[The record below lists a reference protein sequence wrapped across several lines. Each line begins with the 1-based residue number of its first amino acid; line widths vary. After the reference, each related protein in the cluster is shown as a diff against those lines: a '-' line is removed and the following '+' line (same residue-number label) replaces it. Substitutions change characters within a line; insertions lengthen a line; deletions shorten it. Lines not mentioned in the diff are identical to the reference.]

1 MTPDSWPTFPSLGSH
16 ISRRFRSGASRRTT
30 IRYTNPSHLSRN
42 ALSHAIAPPPPKV
55 DIVSIARRLTPE
67 RPEAILQFFEKH
79 VADWAASKRVADRL
93 ALFGVP
99 HEHIPTVLLV
109 FTQAVASKKLSTR
122 NGYIDY
128 SLERFGRMS
137 PDDDERQYFDMVYNI
152 VLYTWVSDPSNQ
164 AYLESQ
170 NIPTSVIHSMR
181 ALSDATSRPHPGD
194 HYPFARGL
202 RRKFIMHVG
211 PTNSGKTHHALR
223 ALAAAPTGIY
233 AGPLRLLAQEIWER
247 LNLGQIVPAGT
258 EEGHVPEPPSPRA
271 DSAFDVSPE
280 KPSLTKL
287 GNPKYARE
295 CNMVTGE
302 EVKIVNENAS
312 LYSCTVE
319 MIKPNILYDV
329 AVVDEIQM
337 IGDAERGFAW
347 TEAVLGLNAREI
359 HLCGEET
366 AVPII
371 EAMVKETNDDLVVKR
386 YERLTP
392 LEVEKQSLQGDLSKV
407 RKGDCIVAFSRR
419 SIFQMKRDVEKLGMS
434 CATVYGRLPPEVRS
448 EQADLFNDAGSAF
461 DVLIGSDAI
470 GMGLNLKIR
479 RIIFSDVQKYHQ
491 DTVKYLSISA
501 TKQIAGRA
509 GRFGLHGSEVP
520 GGLVTTLNEA
530 HLPFLTRTMKLSI
543 PSLKTARITPSYPS
557 LVATVSAL
565 PLHSAMNTIYLA
577 HAYTSKLSP
586 TYRYVYGSATRLS
599 TNYLDAYI
607 QGASLTDFDVMLAAP
622 IPWRDQEC
630 LSFVE
635 RLLTLFSTQ
644 GVARLEEC
652 MEETPFMSTL
662 EKVENRNVST
672 NEDLLLLE
680 TFHKMLGLYTWLSY
694 RRPVAFPDQ
703 SKAAE
708 LKPRVQAGIETALD
722 WMSATKRARNN
733 VPRRKVVDY
742 SPVKPT
748 GGARV
753 NKRAKL
759 FAQYTAK
766 YA

>member
-1 MTPDSWPTFPSLGSH
+1 MQRVASCSKWITPESSSTCLGSH
-16 ISRRFRSGASRRTT
+16 ISRRFRSAPSRRTT
-30 IRYTNPSHLSRN
+30 VRYQNPTQLSRTRN
-42 ALSHAIAPPPPKV
+42 VIAPPPPRV
-55 DIVSIARRLTPE
+55 DIGSIARRLTPDN
-67 RPEAILQFFEKH
+67 PEAILQFFEKH

-109 FTQAVASKKLSTR
+109 FTQAVASKKLSTH

-137 PDDDERQYFDMVYNI
+137 PDDDEGQYFDMVYTT
-152 VLYTWVSDPSNQ
+152 VLYTWTTDAANQ
-164 AYLESQ
+164 AFVESQ
-170 NIPTSVIHSMR
+170 GVPRAVVLGMR
-181 ALSDATSRPHPGD
+181 GLAEATSRAHPGD
-194 HYPFARGL
+194 AYAAARGL

-233 AGPLRLLAQEIWER
+233 AGPLRLLAHEIWER
-247 LNLGQIVPAGT
+247 LNLGQIVPAGV
-258 EEGHVPEPPSPRA
+258 EEDAMAPG
-271 DSAFDVSPE
+271 
-280 KPSLTKL
+280 
-287 GNPKYARE
+287 GNPQYARK

-302 EVKIVNENAS
+302 EVKIVDENAR

-319 MIKPNILYDV
+319 MIKPNMLYDV

-337 IGDAERGFAW
+337 IGDSERGFAW

-366 AVPII
+366 AVPLV
-371 EAMVKETNDDLVVKR
+371 EAILKETNDDLVVNR

-392 LEVEKQSLQGDLSKV
+392 LEVEKQSLGGDLSRI
-407 RKGDCIVAFSRR
+407 RKGDCIVTFSRK
-419 SIFQMKRDVEKLGMS
+419 SIFQMKRDVERELGVS

-448 EQADLFNDAGSAF
+448 EQADLFNDPNNGV

-479 RIIFSDVQKYHQ
+479 RIIFAQVQKYHNNHIQ
-491 DTVKYLSISA
+491 HLSISS

-509 GRFGLHGSEVP
+509 GRFGMHGSESP
-520 GGLVTTLNEA
+520 GGFTTTLHEPD
-530 HLPFLTRTMKLSI
+530 LPFLTRTMTLGI
-543 PSLKTARITPSYPS
+543 PALKTARLTPTYAS
-557 LVATVSAL
+557 LVATASAL
-565 PLHSAMNTIYLA
+565 PAHAAMNTIFLA
-577 HAYTSKLSP
+577 HAYASKLAP
-586 TYRYVYGSATRLS
+586 TYRYIYSSATRVC

-607 QGASLTDFDVMLAAP
+607 QGTPMADFEVMLAAP
-622 IPWRDQEC
+622 IPWRDRDA
-630 LSFVE
+630 LPFIE

-644 GVARLEEC
+644 GIARLGACLEA
-652 MEETPFMSTL
+652 TPFAEALDKL
-662 EKVENRNVST
+662 EAPRARAT
-672 NEDLLLLE
+672 HGDLILLE
-680 TFHKMLGLYTWLSY
+680 TFHKMLGLYAWLGY

-703 SKAAE
+703 PEAAD
-708 LKPRVQAGIETALD
+708 LKPRVQQAIEVALL
-722 WMSATKRARNN
+722 SLTTNRVEGKSRRALI
-733 VPRRKVVDY
+733 DY
-742 SPVKPT
+742 SALRQT
-748 GGARV
+748 GGDKI

>member
-1 MTPDSWPTFPSLGSH
+1 
-16 ISRRFRSGASRRTT
+16 
-30 IRYTNPSHLSRN
+30 
-42 ALSHAIAPPPPKV
+42 K
-55 DIVSIARRLTPE
+55 
-67 RPEAILQFFEKH
+67 PEAILQFFEKH

-109 FTQAVASKKLSTR
+109 FAQAVNSKKLSTR

-128 SLERFGRMS
+128 SLERFSRMS
-137 PDDDERQYFDMVYNI
+137 PEDDERQYFDMVYST
-152 VLYTWVSDPSNQ
+152 VLYTWVSDPANQ
-164 AYLESQ
+164 AFLESQ
-170 NIPTSVIHSMR
+170 NIPTSVIRSMR
-181 ALSDATSRPHPGD
+181 TLSEATSRSHPGD
-194 HYPFARGL
+194 HYPSARGL

-211 PTNSGKTHHALR
+211 PTNSGKTHRALR

-247 LNLGQIVPAGT
+247 LNLGQIVPAGI
-258 EEGHVPEPPSPRA
+258 EEEQYVPAPPS
-271 DSAFDVSPE
+271 DSAFDVSPK

-287 GNPKYARE
+287 GNPKYARS
-295 CNMVTGE
+295 CNMITGE
-302 EVKIVNENAS
+302 EVKIVDENAP

-319 MIKPNILYDV
+319 MIKANMLYDV

-337 IGDAERGFAW
+337 IGDSERGFAW

-371 EAMVKETNDDLVVKR
+371 EAMIKETDDDLVVNR

-407 RKGDCIVAFSRR
+407 RKGDCIVTFSRR
-419 SIFQMKRDVEKLGMS
+419 SIFQMKRDVEKMGIT

-448 EQADLFNDAGSAF
+448 EQADLFNDAKSGF

-479 RIIFSDVQKYHQ
+479 RIIFADVQKYHNNCMQ
-491 DTVKYLSISA
+491 YLSISS

-509 GRFGLHGSEVP
+509 GRFGLHGSETP
-520 GGLVTTLNEA
+520 AGLATTLNEED
-530 HLPFLTRTMKLSI
+530 LPFLTRTMKHPL
-543 PSLKTARITPSYPS
+543 PSLKTARITPSYVS
-557 LVATVSAL
+557 LVATASAL
-565 PLHSAMNTIYLA
+565 PPHSAMNTIFLA

-586 TYRYVYGSATRLS
+586 TYRYIYSGTTRVC

-607 QGASLTDFDVMLAAP
+607 QGASMTDFDVMLAAP
-622 IPWRDQEC
+622 IPWRDREG
-630 LSFVE
+630 LPFIE

-652 MEETPFMSTL
+652 MAETPFMSTL
-662 EKVENRNVST
+662 EKVESRDALT

-680 TFHKMLGLYTWLSY
+680 TFHKMLGLYVWLSY

-703 SKAAE
+703 AMAAE
-708 LKPRVQAGIETALD
+708 LKPRVQVGIETVLD
-722 WMSATKRARNN
+722 
-733 VPRRKVVDY
+733 
-742 SPVKPT
+742 
-748 GGARV
+748 
-753 NKRAKL
+753 
-759 FAQYTAK
+759 
-766 YA
+766 